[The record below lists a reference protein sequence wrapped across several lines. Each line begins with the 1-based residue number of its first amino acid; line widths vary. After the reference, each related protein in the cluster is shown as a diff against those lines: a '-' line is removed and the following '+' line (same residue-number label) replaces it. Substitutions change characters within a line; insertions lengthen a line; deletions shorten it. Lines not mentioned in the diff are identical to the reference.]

1 MRNWGTLKQDQGPKV
16 LGGDLGCPGVGRFG
30 ASPWCGLPGV
40 CGVLR
45 SKFGEG
51 GGTGCSGMEPGGQ
64 GAPEWM
70 GHRMLVVFGVPRS
83 SPGCSMPEL
92 AEALQ
97 SGTGVQG
104 VVVPQSSQ
112 GW

>member
-1 MRNWGTLKQDQGPKV
+1 
-16 LGGDLGCPGVGRFG
+16 
-30 ASPWCGLPGV
+30 
-40 CGVLR
+40 
-45 SKFGEG
+45 
-51 GGTGCSGMEPGGQ
+51 MEPGGQ
-64 GAPEWM
+64 GALEWM
-70 GHRMLVVFGVPRS
+70 GHRMLVVFGMPRS
-83 SPGCSMPEL
+83 SPWCSVPEL